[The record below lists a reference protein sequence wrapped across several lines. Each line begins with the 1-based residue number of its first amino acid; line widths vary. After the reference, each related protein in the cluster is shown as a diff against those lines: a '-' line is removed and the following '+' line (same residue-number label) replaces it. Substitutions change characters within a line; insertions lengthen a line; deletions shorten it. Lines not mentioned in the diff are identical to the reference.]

1 MYNITYD
8 VTDGKAE
15 LKFTDTAKSGT
26 QHVAGNFTCMAIN
39 FLGKVQKIY
48 IIEIEDKDA
57 TTLSPAST
65 SELASD
71 SAEITLT
78 TSPNTE
84 DSTQVFNASSTTPS
98 HLLRLR
104 VQN

>member
-8 VTDGKAE
+8 VTDGTAE

-48 IIEIEDKDA
+48 IIEIGEKDA
-57 TTLSPAST
+57 TTTSAST
-65 SELASD
+65 AELASD